1 MPAMRALGGCLASLM
16 LVTLLAVWLWPTADA
31 AAQSVRPPESAV
43 SNAPAAP
50 GERAENDF
58 APAPD
63 ANTADSILE
72 TQGLSSSAAKWREV
86 RSGQGHTVSIPN
98 QQAGVLIQSPGAYW
112 IDWREADGPLIRG
125 ALYGLGGI
133 FALLA
138 LFYVLRGRIKIEH
151 GLAGVTIERFKFI
164 ERFGH
169 WLLASSFILL
179 ALTGLNVLLG
189 KEFLMPLIGK
199 EAFAQISIAG
209 KWVHNNV
216 AWAFMLGLVLIFF
229 MWVLHNLPHKTD
241 IKWLLQGGGLFSKK
255 LHPPARKFNAG
266 QKLIF
271 WGTIVFGGSI
281 SLSGL
286 SLLFPYELPMFAKT
300 FAVLNDL
307 GISQAIYG
315 EALPTELSV
324 IQEMQ
329 YAQIWHTIVSIAMIV
344 FIVAHIYIGSVGMQG
359 AFDAMGSGQ
368 VDRNWALEH
377 HSLWV
382 QEEMDKALEGKK
394 AAAGALP
401 GATTPAE

>member
-1 MPAMRALGGCLASLM
+1 MPAMRALGRYLGAFM
-16 LVTLLAVWLWPTADA
+16 LLAFVAVLAAPDA
-31 AAQSVRPPESAV
+31 GAQSVRPPESAV

-63 ANTADSILE
+63 ADTADSILE
-72 TQGLSSSAAKWREV
+72 TQGVSSSASLWRAV
-86 RSGQGHTVSIPN
+86 RSGDPQNVSIPN
-98 QQAGVLIQSPGAYW
+98 AQAGVLIQSPGAYW

-125 ALYGLGGI
+125 AIYALGGI
-133 FALLA
+133 VVLLL
-138 LFYVLRGRIKIEH
+138 LFYVLRGRIRIEH

-189 KEFLMPLIGK
+189 KEYLMPLIGK
-199 EAFAQISIAG
+199 EAFAEISIAG

-241 IKWLLQGGGLFSKK
+241 IKWILQGGGLFSKR

-300 FAVLNDL
+300 FAILNDL
-307 GISQAIYG
+307 GIAHAVYG
-315 EALPTELSV
+315 EALPTELSM

-344 FIVAHIYIGSVGMQG
+344 FIIAHIYIGSVGMQG
-359 AFDAMGSGQ
+359 AFAAMGSGQ

-382 QEEMDKALEGKK
+382 QEEQDKALEGKK
-394 AAAGALP
+394 AAP
-401 GATTPAE
+401 GAMPAE